1 MSATSAFG
9 TRHATTPPSHR
20 GFLALLG
27 SLSDVVAPLPTA
39 APCPSQQYPILPVS
53 TASNSPFTQRIF
65 TATMSHSINPIV
77 DNIADS
83 SPNTATDNTAMS
95 HSINPTVDNITNA
108 IATGMAPQP
117 WKRTEE
123 GRLHSTLLSP
133 RPRSAPVRR
142 KGRGRRVYGAAV
154 CRLIYVCL
162 MDKISVRGFAK
173 D

>member
-83 SPNTATDNTAMS
+83 SPNTATDNTTMS
-95 HSINPTVDNITNA
+95 HSINPTVDNITHA
-108 IATGMAPQP
+108 IPATGIAPA
-117 WKRTEE
+117 
-123 GRLHSTLLSP
+123 TLETH
-133 RPRSAPVRR
+133 
-142 KGRGRRVYGAAV
+142 GRGQAALDTSLAETKERAGSPKRPWTTSLWGCCV
-154 CRLIYVCL
+154 PFDLCMSHGQNLCEGIC
-162 MDKISVRGFAK
+162 
-173 D
+173 

>member
-1 MSATSAFG
+1 MLLRLFPLLLLVHHNNTPFFPYRQPAT
-9 TRHATTPPSHR
+9 R
-20 GFLALLG
+20 L
-27 SLSDVVAPLPTA
+27 SLNV
-39 APCPSQQYPILPVS
+39 
-53 TASNSPFTQRIF
+53 
-65 TATMSHSINPIV
+65 
-77 DNIADS
+77 S
-83 SPNTATDNTAMS
+83 SPLQCLTPSTPSWTIS
-95 HSINPTVDNITNA
+95 PTHPQTPRPTTLQCLTPSIPLWTTSPTQSLRPA
-108 IATGMAPQP
+108 LPPQP

-162 MDKISVRGFAK
+162 RDKISVRGFAK